1 MEFILPLIL
10 IPFLTLSFAILTNL
24 YREHR
29 KSSFDLKPNCL
40 LTRKPIVFLT
50 GPRSIFYFRKYWN
63 AYPEILAEHGYEVF
77 TLPLP
82 WRGEERLS
90 RTKTYLTKQ
99 ASQHRQYHF
108 ICDRYT
114 AQELRELFDTSPA
127 VASLTIL
134 EDHHEAPITKDPS
147 KSLLLDF
154 GYRMHSA
161 FYRSQQLPVAADL
174 GLHYPTSSL
183 WLLQEMQKK
192 GEQDFLS

>member
-1 MEFILPLIL
+1 MEIILPLIL
-10 IPFLTLSFAILTNL
+10 IPCLTLCFAILTNL

-29 KSSFDLKPNCL
+29 KQSFELKPNCL
-40 LTRKPIVFLT
+40 LTRKPVVFVT

-82 WRGEERLS
+82 WRGKERLS
-90 RTKTYLTKQ
+90 RTRDYLARQT
-99 ASQHRQYHF
+99 ALRRQYHF
-108 ICDRYT
+108 ICDHYT
-114 AQELRELFDTSPA
+114 ANEFKELFETSPV
-127 VASLTIL
+127 VASFTVL
-134 EDHHEAPITKDPS
+134 EDHQEAPITKLPR
-147 KSLLLDF
+147 KSLLLGF
-154 GYRMHSA
+154 GYKLHST
-161 FYRSQQLPVAADL
+161 FYRSQQLPGAADL

>member
-1 MEFILPLIL
+1 MEIILPLIL

-29 KSSFDLKPNCL
+29 KQSFELKPNCL
-40 LTRKPIVFLT
+40 LTRKPVVFLT

-90 RTKTYLTKQ
+90 RTKEYLSKQ
-99 ASQHRQYHF
+99 ATQQRQYHF
-108 ICDRYT
+108 ICDPYT
-114 AQELRELFDTSPA
+114 AHELRELFETSPA
-127 VASLTIL
+127 VASLTVL
-134 EDHHEAPITKDPS
+134 EDQHETPITKHPR
-147 KSLLLDF
+147 KSLLLGF
-154 GYRMHSA
+154 GYKLHSA
-161 FYRSQQLPVAADL
+161 FYRSQPLPVAADL

-183 WLLQEMQKK
+183 WLLQEMQKR